1 MAIDAS
7 ATNLRAGD
15 QRMSRADRTRERLL
29 DAAARLFAERGYT
42 GTSIRA
48 VTTAAGV
55 SVSAANYHFGSKR
68 ELLSAVCQ
76 RLIGPLNQERM
87 RALDEVELRSGPP
100 AQFLED
106 LLRAFLAPAVLQP
119 PDRQLESRAVAARLY
134 ADPPEIVAEL
144 KRDLFGPLRDRMT
157 LLLGRAL
164 PAASSEQLALA
175 FQFTVGVMVH
185 VVGGHLETGADSDA
199 GYPRDEQLVE
209 ALVSYCAA
217 GIRAQA
223 LRHSEHG

>member
-1 MAIDAS
+1 MASES
-7 ATNLRAGD
+7 ATSHLHAGD
-15 QRMSRADRTRERLL
+15 TAMSRADRTRERLL

-48 VTTAAGV
+48 VTADARV

-87 RALDEVELRSGPP
+87 RALDEVELRSRPP
-100 AQFLED
+100 ALVLED

-119 PDRQLESRAVAARLY
+119 RDRQIGSRAVAARLY

-157 LLLGRAL
+157 LLLGRAM
-164 PAASSEQLALA
+164 PDASPTQIHLA

-185 VVGGHLETGADSDA
+185 VVGGHLESGEDA
-199 GYPRDEQLVE
+199 EVSYPLDEQLVE
-209 ALVSYCAA
+209 ELVTYCAA
-217 GIRAQA
+217 GLRAQA
-223 LRHSEHG
+223 LANAENG